1 MVMRSVRMLHRCSP
15 RGRMPLY
22 ELASVS
28 LVVCNALLDRASV
41 CATAAT
47 FSNVSPRKDTTG
59 AIVNA
64 HDGQIVK
71 ENGMFY
77 WFAAG

>member
-1 MVMRSVRMLHRCSP
+1 
-15 RGRMPLY
+15 MPLC
-22 ELASVS
+22 ELALVS
-28 LVVCNALLDRASV
+28 LVVCSALLDRT
-41 CATAAT
+41 TAAT

-71 ENGMFY
+71 ENGTFY